1 MHDSTRVAKDVAY
14 ESLWQANDITRDDL
28 KSSVV
33 KEEEAERV
41 SRRYYYEIVVLHSQ
55 HAAILKYEQY
65 KMAARSLAQP
75 DCFRQEGKGLV

>member
-1 MHDSTRVAKDVAY
+1 MHDSTCVAKDVAY

-65 KMAARSLAQP
+65 EMAARSL
-75 DCFRQEGKGLV
+75 E